1 MHTAIFSD
9 QRRKHNM
16 DSLSR
21 FDVSS
26 LHLGRVETMMEANAT
41 AAPAGKCDGCGAR
54 DVPLMKISLGR
65 DFFGRVYDRLSPSAD
80 LSPKWYC
87 DRCSV
92 EKNLQRDFRDI
103 KGEFEKLTKG
113 AASALGQADQFQRSK
128 LRLKEIAAL
137 LAADAL
143 KPSLLKPEEVVAL
156 ARAVESHRAG
166 ASA

>member
-1 MHTAIFSD
+1 
-9 QRRKHNM
+9 M

-26 LHLGRVETMMEANAT
+26 LRLGRVVTMLEDNT
-41 AAPAGKCDGCGAR
+41 AASPAGKCDGCGAT

-65 DFFGRVYDRLSPSAD
+65 DFFARVYDRLSPSSD

-113 AASALGQADQFQRSK
+113 AASVLSQADQLERAK
-128 LRLKEIAAL
+128 LRLKEIAAM
-137 LAADAL
+137 LAADTL
-143 KPSLLKPEEVVAL
+143 KATLLKPEEVAAL
-156 ARAVESHRAG
+156 ARSLETRRT
-166 ASA
+166 ASIV

>member
-1 MHTAIFSD
+1 MLED
-9 QRRKHNM
+9 N
-16 DSLSR
+16 
-21 FDVSS
+21 
-26 LHLGRVETMMEANAT
+26 T
-41 AAPAGKCDGCGAR
+41 AASPAGKCDGCGAA

-65 DFFGRVYDRLSPSAD
+65 DFFGRVYDRLSPSTD

-113 AASALGQADQFQRSK
+113 TASALGQADQLERVK
-128 LRLKEIAAL
+128 IRLKEIAAM

-143 KPSLLKPEEVVAL
+143 KPTLLKPEEVAVL
-156 ARAVESHRAG
+156 ARSIETHRT
-166 ASA
+166 ASTA

>member
-1 MHTAIFSD
+1 MRPYKALGYH
-9 QRRKHNM
+9 
-16 DSLSR
+16 R
-21 FDVSS
+21 FT
-26 LHLGRVETMMEANAT
+26 LGGLTMTEANAT
-41 AAPAGKCDGCGAR
+41 AAPAGKCDGCGAA

-65 DFFGRVYDRLSPSAD
+65 DFFGRVYDRLSPNAD
-80 LSPKWYC
+80 LRPKWYC

-103 KGEFEKLTKG
+103 KGEFEKLNKG
-113 AASALGQADQFQRSK
+113 TASALGQADQFQRAK

-143 KPSLLKPEEVVAL
+143 KPTLLKPEEVVAL